1 MLCKGSKIVKHM
13 KKSEFILTIDLS
25 VHFYQVHFCLR
36 SLLHHMV
43 DFTG

>member
-25 VHFYQVHFCLR
+25 VHFYQVHFCFR
-36 SLLHHMV
+36 SLMHLMV
-43 DFTG
+43 DLTG